1 MLLIYFLSCI
11 SLMAINAAASNY
23 EMKLVQI
30 VILKA
35 MTINILILKNKVDI

>member
-1 MLLIYFLSCI
+1 
-11 SLMAINAAASNY
+11 MAINAAASNY